1 MIAMGLSGGSLF
13 KTSSKCS
20 FHPST
25 RLSSSVMT
33 LLSLSLISGLLW
45 RLHVIADVLGDSIQG
60 LHMSVISGLLSHA
73 HLVLQP
79 YPVIRSNT

>member
-1 MIAMGLSGGSLF
+1 MIAMGLSGGSQF
-13 KTSSKCS
+13 RTSSKCS
-20 FHPST
+20 FHPSN

-33 LLSLSLISGLLW
+33 LLSLSLIAELLW

-60 LHMSVISGLLSHA
+60 LHMSVISALLSHA

-79 YPVIRSNT
+79 NPLIRSNT